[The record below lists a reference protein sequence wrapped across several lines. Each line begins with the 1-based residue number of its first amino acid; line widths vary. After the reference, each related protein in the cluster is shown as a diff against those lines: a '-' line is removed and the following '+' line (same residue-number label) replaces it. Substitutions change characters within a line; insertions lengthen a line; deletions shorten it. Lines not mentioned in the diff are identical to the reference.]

1 MWAIAKA
8 MGFPPESWFEE
19 AGGVGDA
26 VRVDPKEGERDVA
39 GRLNQLF
46 EIVKNERTG
55 EPYSSA
61 DVARMSLG
69 DLSEDDVEG
78 IRTGTIENPTVSRVV
93 ALAEAFGVYPSY
105 FLETGKKPALL
116 GGRR

>member
-1 MWAIAKA
+1 

-19 AGGVGDA
+19 AGGIGDA
-26 VRVDPKEGERDVA
+26 ARVGPKGGEWDVA

-46 EIVKNERTG
+46 ELVKIERTG

-69 DLSEDDVEG
+69 
-78 IRTGTIENPTVSRVV
+78 
-93 ALAEAFGVYPSY
+93 
-105 FLETGKKPALL
+105 
-116 GGRR
+116 